1 MLCSGS
7 HFEVIKQLIL
17 TDVLMEVIKLNDAY
31 KKLRNPL
38 PQILAVLSMVFSFM
52 GFVQYFDNL
61 TIENTPLYL
70 LITNIF
76 IIITS
81 VLCFLILFFPY
92 PKNHEEMKKSAFKL
106 MVLDVA
112 ILYSM
117 IISCYNIYFFMA
129 ANYAIYLTAY
139 WTVGMITMFVCLI
152 AFLYGVY
159 LLSNT
164 PFWLKGKEKEEKISG
179 KIIAIIIL
187 WLFSL
192 LIVVQK
198 IIEYILIPNI
208 NESKFV
214 IFSVGIMMVMIY
226 FIVLMLYIHYTQVLS
241 DYELDD
247 ADKFFE

>member
-1 MLCSGS
+1 M
-7 HFEVIKQLIL
+7 
-17 TDVLMEVIKLNDAY
+17 NDAY
-31 KKLRNPL
+31 KKLINPL
-38 PQILAVLSMVFSFM
+38 PQILAVLSIVFSFL
-52 GFVQYFDNL
+52 GFVQYFYNL

-70 LITNIF
+70 LVTNILT
-76 IIITS
+76 IIIS
-81 VLCFLILFFPY
+81 VVCFLILFLPK
-92 PKNHEEMKKSAFKL
+92 PKNHEDMKKKAFKL
-106 MVLDVA
+106 MILDIA
-112 ILYSM
+112 ILYCM
-117 IISCYNIYFFMA
+117 IISSYNIYFFLA

-152 AFLYGVY
+152 AFIYGVY

-164 PFWLKGKEKEEKISG
+164 PFWLKGKKKEEKISG

-192 LIVVQK
+192 LVVVQK
-198 IIEYILIPNI
+198 IIEYILIPNV
-208 NESKFV
+208 NESKF
-214 IFSVGIMMVMIY
+214 IISTVGIIMPIIY